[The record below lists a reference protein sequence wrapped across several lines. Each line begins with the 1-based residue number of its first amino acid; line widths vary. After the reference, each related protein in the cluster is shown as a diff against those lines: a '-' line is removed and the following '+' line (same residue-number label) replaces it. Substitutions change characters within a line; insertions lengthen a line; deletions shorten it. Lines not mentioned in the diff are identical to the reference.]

1 MKTDVVLLDAE
12 TFTFLA
18 LSSEVYGG
26 IGRGSFSDS
35 LGDPHCVIGHANH
48 AETKQHG
55 ELATRLRAAGLDM
68 SRNDTRVMNCGR
80 INGEQKVNFERY
92 CEIVKVDIAS

>member
-26 IGRGSFSDS
+26 IGRGSFSDGR
-35 LGDPHCVIGHANH
+35 GDPHCVIGHAK
-48 AETKQHG
+48 AETVG
-55 ELATRLRAAGLDM
+55 YAEIAARLRDAGLTV
-68 SRNDTRVMNCGR
+68 SRNDTRLMHRGG
-80 INGEQKVNFERY
+80 IYGEQKVNFERY